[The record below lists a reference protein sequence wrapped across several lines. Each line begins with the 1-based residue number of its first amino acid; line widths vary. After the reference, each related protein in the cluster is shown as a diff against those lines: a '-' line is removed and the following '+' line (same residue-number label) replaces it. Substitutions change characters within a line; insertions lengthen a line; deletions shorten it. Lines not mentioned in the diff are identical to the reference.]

1 MPTDSSLMKKTPEV
15 DHGIVVGGLT
25 PLTTIDYP
33 GELAAVVFLQGC
45 PWRCG
50 YCQNNDLIARDNQNT
65 IAWHEVITLL
75 ENRKG
80 LLDAVVFSGGEP
92 TLQSGLGTAMQQ
104 VKSLGYKIGLH
115 TAGIYPD
122 RLQKLLPLLDWV
134 GMDIKSAKEDYQQI
148 TGAKG
153 SGERA
158 WKSAQLLVD
167 SDITHEFRT
176 TVHPDMLNKAQLTAL
191 VTELTELGAKN
202 YVIQECVTG
211 RCLDE
216 ARQVTRTGRIDAGQ
230 LKEFGDRFSNFS
242 IRAA

>member
-1 MPTDSSLMKKTPEV
+1 MKNMPIV
-15 DHGIVVGGLT
+15 DQQIVVGGLT

-50 YCQNNDLIARDNQNT
+50 YCQNNDLIPRDNQHT
-65 IAWHEVITLL
+65 IAWQEVITLL

-122 RLQKLLPLLDWV
+122 RLQKLLPLVDWV
-134 GMDIKSAKEDYQQI
+134 GMDIKSAKEDYQEI
-148 TGAKG
+148 TGVKG

-167 SDITHEFRT
+167 SGITHEFRT

-191 VTELTELGAKN
+191 VTELTELGAEN

-216 ARQVTRTGRIDAGQ
+216 TRQVTRTGRIDAGQ
-230 LKEFGDRFSNFS
+230 LKEFGNKFSNFS

>member
-1 MPTDSSLMKKTPEV
+1 MKNMPIV
-15 DHGIVVGGLT
+15 DHQIVVGGLT

-50 YCQNNDLIARDNQNT
+50 YCQNNDLIPRDNQNT
-65 IAWHEVITLL
+65 IAWQEVITLL

-122 RLQKLLPLLDWV
+122 RLQKLLPLVDWV
-134 GMDIKSAKEDYQQI
+134 GMDIKSAKEDYQGI
-148 TGAKG
+148 TGVKG

-167 SDITHEFRT
+167 SGITHEFRT
-176 TVHPDMLNKAQLTAL
+176 TVHPDMLNKAQLSAL
-191 VTELTELGAKN
+191 VTELTELGAEN

-216 ARQVTRTGRIDAGQ
+216 TRQVTRTGRIDAGQ
-230 LKEFGDRFSNFS
+230 LEEFGNNFSNFS